1 MNRTH
6 PYRPARHIVSLT
18 VVIALAGAVTLLLP
32 GCGDGAP
39 LAQTDTAPAGTQ
51 PPQAAG
57 AEPKDGG
64 ARTRQGLY
72 LTAAQAQAL
81 ARRLDDRLVTVE
93 ARCCGPETAEL
104 DVLMAFGV
112 QAAANLPN
120 DAPFVVSGSDLRQA
134 AAVANRLADLGA
146 RQAYLV
152 TR

>member
-1 MNRTH
+1 MCRTLQILA
-6 PYRPARHIVSLT
+6 P
-18 VVIALAGAVTLLLP
+18 IALTLALAA
-32 GCGDGAP
+32 CGGGAP
-39 LAQTDTAPAGTQ
+39 EHQQPTVAAAAKPA
-51 PPQAAG
+51 PQAASV
-57 AEPKDGG
+57 EPADSG

-72 LTAAQAQAL
+72 LTAEQAGAL
-81 ARRLDDRLVTVE
+81 ARRLDDRIVTVE
-93 ARCCGPETAEL
+93 ARCCGLEQAEM

-134 AAVANRLADLGA
+134 AAVANRLAELGA